1 MPVLW
6 PLAERIFIVRAYIN
20 ICIVAKTHSIQ
31 MQSPKYLGC
40 ASRKVPSDDG
50 NFSVWGSVNRLGI
63 ELHIQGSQMVSGG
76 VPYDNYLSGN

>member
-20 ICIVAKTHSIQ
+20 ICIVAKTHSIL

-40 ASRKVPSDDG
+40 ASRKVPSGDG